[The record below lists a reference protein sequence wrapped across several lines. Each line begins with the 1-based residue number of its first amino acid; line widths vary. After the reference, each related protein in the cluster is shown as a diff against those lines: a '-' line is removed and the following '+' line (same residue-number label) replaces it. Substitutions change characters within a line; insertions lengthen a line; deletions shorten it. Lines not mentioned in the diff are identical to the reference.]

1 MKFKEF
7 FYLEAFDYVPENIN
21 KTLKDRGKEVDISY
35 EFSIGRLTY
44 DVVFSIQKD
53 TKSTS
58 FLFSNTNEEY
68 EEHPMSILNTGE
80 KGASQKVFGAVI
92 NIFNQ
97 FITQYIRYVKDV
109 YFIANKNDKNRARL
123 YDRFVTT
130 GFIKNNFDVDIDD
143 RDAIRKYILTPKI
156 NANDNNL

>member
-44 DVVFSIQKD
+44 DVVFSIKKD

-58 FLFSNTNEEY
+58 FLFSNTN
-68 EEHPMSILNTGE
+68 
-80 KGASQKVFGAVI
+80 
-92 NIFNQ
+92 
-97 FITQYIRYVKDV
+97 VKKYQCPDV
-109 YFIANKNDKNRARL
+109 
-123 YDRFVTT
+123 
-130 GFIKNNFDVDIDD
+130 
-143 RDAIRKYILTPKI
+143 
-156 NANDNNL
+156 

>member
-1 MKFKEF
+1 
-7 FYLEAFDYVPENIN
+7 
-21 KTLKDRGKEVDISY
+21 
-35 EFSIGRLTY
+35 
-44 DVVFSIQKD
+44 
-53 TKSTS
+53 
-58 FLFSNTNEEY
+58 
-68 EEHPMSILNTGE
+68 
-80 KGASQKVFGAVI
+80 
-92 NIFNQ
+92 
-97 FITQYIRYVKDV
+97 VKDV